1 MKGFHNSIFS
11 LFATSEEEDP
21 SIVPEEEEG

>member
-11 LFATSEEEDP
+11 LFATSEEDP
-21 SIVPEEEEG
+21 FIVPEEEEG